1 VKKIN
6 VVRPIDL
13 YNILGH
19 PLRRKILLLL
29 AKKGYMQ
36 YSDLLKELN
45 IETTG
50 QLNFHLTK
58 LGNLITKDGKA
69 YRLSEDGKTV
79 IRIMELNEKIL
90 SGEEVESIE
99 TRATEL
105 SRVGVLIC
113 TCGSELEQCINVESL
128 KNYVSRINNVVS
140 VSFFDNLCQEKN
152 QKKIQK
158 WFKDNFINKVVIA
171 ACSPR
176 THSHIFYRIFE
187 NLIPITNIDFA
198 NIREQLCWVNSKKPV
213 EALEKA
219 RLLIEAAVERV
230 ILQKEIKTKTVEV
243 QKSVAILGGGIAGM
257 NLALKLAK
265 AGLKVY
271 IIEKSPTLGGKVAR
285 WSKIEGVLDCASCF
299 LSEQILSLVQ
309 EKNVEVFTNTEIL
322 NVSGSVGNFTIEL
335 VRKPRY
341 VDEDKCT
348 GCKRCM
354 SICTITK
361 KNKYEYGLDE
371 RKLIYIPFVHA
382 YPYAAI
388 IDEEDVEKCR
398 ECRVCERACLNKAIN
413 LDQKP
418 TIMTIKV
425 GAKVLAI
432 GSDLYQDLE
441 KYNHDP
447 RNDIIT
453 SAEFERILASDGPTA
468 GNLIKLSDG
477 KEPQKISIIQNVGDQ
492 NVSSDYRH
500 ILLRKYLEMIQ
511 EKLPN
516 CEVEIFIDN
525 EVSPENRLALVNFPD
540 KVHSAKILG
549 IKAEG
554 NRKIINTEKGNFE
567 SDLIILNIGMVPNK
581 DLSEL
586 RKTLDF
592 ALDDNGFMSK
602 ETLSSGIFGCGTVT
616 GPKDYHT
623 TIAESNDVAL
633 QIISLL
639 SNDYLLADIS
649 GIDIDYERCGL
660 CGLCVSICPFNAISC
675 EDDRITIDDFKCK
688 GCGVC
693 VSICPTK
700 ALEMNM
706 ETREKILKSIEVY
719 SKYSHKPKIMAFCCE
734 HCGYAA
740 ADEAG
745 LKKIQY
751 NPNIFIE
758 MVPCTGRVDTEFI
771 LKSLEQGFD
780 GVLVVG
786 CKHGSCRYIDGINK
800 LEKKIKILKDV
811 GIPKIEDKLVLS
823 SLNAVEGYRF
833 AEIVNRMHSKLS
845 EMVA

>member
-1 VKKIN
+1 
-6 VVRPIDL
+6 
-13 YNILGH
+13 
-19 PLRRKILLLL
+19 
-29 AKKGYMQ
+29 MQ
-36 YSDLLKELN
+36 YSDLLRELN

-50 QLNFHLTK
+50 QLNFHLNK
-58 LGNLITKDGKA
+58 LGSLITKDGKA
-69 YRLSEDGKTV
+69 YRLSDDGKTV
-79 IRIMELNEKIL
+79 IRIMEINEKLL
-90 SGEEVESIE
+90 SGEEIEKIESR
-99 TRATEL
+99 TTEL
-105 SRVGVLIC
+105 SRVGIIIC
-113 TCGSELEQCINVESL
+113 TCGSEVEQPINVESL
-128 KNYVSRINNVVS
+128 KNRVSRINNVVS
-140 VSFFDNLCQEKN
+140 VAVFDNLCQEKN
-152 QKKIQK
+152 QKKIHK

-176 THSHIFYRIFE
+176 THSHIFNRIFE

-243 QKSVAILGGGIAGM
+243 QKSVAVIGGGIAGM
-257 NLALKLAK
+257 NLAIKLAE

-271 IIEKSPTLGGKVAR
+271 IIEKSPSLGGRVAR

-299 LSEQILSLVQ
+299 LSEQILALVQ
-309 EKNVEVFTNTEIL
+309 EKNIEILTNTEIL

-335 VRKPRY
+335 IRKPRY

-361 KNKYEYGLDE
+361 KNEYEYGLDE

-382 YPYAAI
+382 YPYAAT
-388 IDEEDVEKCR
+388 IDEEDIEKCR

-413 LDQKP
+413 LDEKP

-432 GSDLYQDLE
+432 GADLYQDLE
-441 KYNHDP
+441 KYNYDP
-447 RNDIIT
+447 NKNIIT
-453 SAEFERILASDGPTA
+453 SAEFERILASDGPTQ
-468 GNLIKLSDG
+468 GNLVKLSDG
-477 KEPQKISIIQNVGDQ
+477 KEPKKISIIQSVGNQ
-492 NVSSDYRH
+492 NLSSEYCY
-500 ILLRKYLEMIQ
+500 ILSRKYLEMIK
-511 EKLPN
+511 EKLPD
-516 CEVEIFIDN
+516 CEVEIFVEN
-525 EVSPENRLALVNFPD
+525 ETGPENKLAIINFAEE
-540 KVHSAKILG
+540 VRSVKILG
-549 IKAEG
+549 IRTEG
-554 NRKIINTEKGNFE
+554 GKKVINTEQGDFE
-567 SDLIILNIGMVPNK
+567 SDLIILNVGMVPSK
-581 DLSEL
+581 HLTEL

-592 ALDDNGFMSK
+592 AFDDNGFMSK
-602 ETLSSGIFGCGTVT
+602 ETLGSGIFGCGTVT

-639 SNDYLLADIS
+639 SRDYLLADIS
-649 GIDIDYERCGL
+649 GIDIDYDACGL
-660 CGLCVSICPFNAISC
+660 CGLCISICPFNAISC
-675 EDDRITIDDFKCK
+675 EEDKIIIDDFKCK

-693 VSICPTK
+693 VSVCPTK
-700 ALEMNM
+700 ALEMNV
-706 ETREKILKSIEVY
+706 ETSEKILKSIDVY

-758 MVPCTGRVDTEFI
+758 MVPCTGRVDTEFL
-771 LKSLEQGFD
+771 LKSFEQGFD

-800 LEKKIKILKDV
+800 LEKKIKILKNV
-811 GIPKIEDKLVLS
+811 GIPKVEDRLVLS

-833 AEIVNRMHSKLS
+833 AEIVNRMHNKLV
-845 EMVA
+845 EMAG

>member
-1 VKKIN
+1 
-6 VVRPIDL
+6 
-13 YNILGH
+13 
-19 PLRRKILLLL
+19 
-29 AKKGYMQ
+29 MQ
-36 YSDLLKELN
+36 YSDLLRELN

-50 QLNFHLTK
+50 QLNFHLNK
-58 LGNLITKDGKA
+58 IGSLITKDGKA
-69 YRLSEDGKTV
+69 YRLSDDGKTV
-79 IRIMELNEKIL
+79 IRIMEINEKLL
-90 SGEEVESIE
+90 SGEEIEKIESR
-99 TRATEL
+99 TTEL
-105 SRVGVLIC
+105 SRVGIIIC
-113 TCGSELEQCINVESL
+113 TCGSEVEQPINVESL
-128 KNYVSRINNVVS
+128 KNRVSRINNVVS
-140 VSFFDNLCQEKN
+140 VAVFDNLCQEKN
-152 QKKIQK
+152 QKKIHK

-176 THSHIFYRIFE
+176 THSHIFNRIFE

-243 QKSVAILGGGIAGM
+243 QKSVAVIGGGIAGM
-257 NLALKLAK
+257 NLAIKLAE

-271 IIEKSPTLGGKVAR
+271 IIEKSPSLGGRVAR

-299 LSEQILSLVQ
+299 LSEQILALVQ
-309 EKNVEVFTNTEIL
+309 EKNIEILTNTEIL

-335 VRKPRY
+335 IRKPRY

-361 KNKYEYGLDE
+361 KNEYEYGLDE

-382 YPYAAI
+382 YPYAAT
-388 IDEEDVEKCR
+388 IDEEDIEKCR

-413 LDQKP
+413 LDEKP

-432 GSDLYQDLE
+432 GADLYQDLE
-441 KYNHDP
+441 KYNYDP
-447 RNDIIT
+447 NKNIIT
-453 SAEFERILASDGPTA
+453 SAEFERILASDGPTQ
-468 GNLIKLSDG
+468 GNLVKLSDG
-477 KEPQKISIIQNVGDQ
+477 KEPKKISIIQSVGNQ
-492 NVSSDYRH
+492 NLSSEYCY
-500 ILLRKYLEMIQ
+500 ILSRKYLEMIK
-511 EKLPN
+511 EKLPD
-516 CEVEIFIDN
+516 CEVEIFVEN
-525 EVSPENRLALVNFPD
+525 ETGPENKLAIINFAEE
-540 KVHSAKILG
+540 VRSVKILG
-549 IKAEG
+549 IRTEG
-554 NRKIINTEKGNFE
+554 GKKVINTEQGDFE
-567 SDLIILNIGMVPNK
+567 SDLIILNVGMVPSK
-581 DLSEL
+581 HLTEL

-592 ALDDNGFMSK
+592 AFDDNGFMSK
-602 ETLSSGIFGCGTVT
+602 ETLGSGIFGCGTVT

-639 SNDYLLADIS
+639 SRDYLLADIS
-649 GIDIDYERCGL
+649 GIDIDYDACGL
-660 CGLCVSICPFNAISC
+660 CGLCISICPFNAISC
-675 EDDRITIDDFKCK
+675 EEDKIIIDDFKCK

-693 VSICPTK
+693 VSVCPTK
-700 ALEMNM
+700 ALEMNV
-706 ETREKILKSIEVY
+706 ETSEKILKSIDVY

-758 MVPCTGRVDTEFI
+758 MVPCTGRVDTEFL
-771 LKSLEQGFD
+771 LKSFEQGFD

-800 LEKKIKILKDV
+800 LEKKIKILKNV
-811 GIPKIEDKLVLS
+811 GIPKVEDRLVLS

-833 AEIVNRMHSKLS
+833 AEIVNRMHNKLV
-845 EMVA
+845 EMAG

>member
-1 VKKIN
+1 MKKIN
-6 VVRPIDL
+6 VVIPIDL

-29 AKKGYMQ
+29 EKEGYMQ

-69 YRLSEDGKTV
+69 YRLSEDGKTI

-90 SGEEVESIE
+90 SGEEVEKIE
-99 TRATEL
+99 TRKTEL
-105 SRVGVLIC
+105 SRVGIIIC
-113 TCGSELEQCINVESL
+113 TCGSEVEQPINVESL
-128 KNYVSRINNVVS
+128 KNRISRINNVVS
-140 VSFFDNLCQEKN
+140 VAVFDNLCQEKN

-243 QKSVAILGGGIAGM
+243 QKSVAIMGGGIAGM
-257 NLALKLAK
+257 NLALKLAE

-309 EKNVEVFTNTEIL
+309 EKNIEIFTNTEIL

-361 KNKYEYGLDE
+361 KNEYEYGLDE
-371 RKLIYIPFVHA
+371 RKLIYIPFVNA
-382 YPYAAI
+382 YPYSAT
-388 IDEEDVEKCR
+388 IDEEDIEKCR

-425 GAKVLAI
+425 GAKILAI

-441 KYNHDP
+441 KYNHNP
-447 RNDIIT
+447 SNDIIT
-453 SAEFERILASDGPTA
+453 SAEFERILASDGPTQ

-477 KEPQKISIIQNVGDQ
+477 KEPQKISIIQNVGNQ
-492 NVSSDYRH
+492 HLSSDYCY
-500 ILLRKYLEMIQ
+500 ILSRKYLEMIR
-511 EKLPN
+511 EKLSD
-516 CEVEIFIDN
+516 CEVEILIDN
-525 EVSPENRLALVNFPD
+525 EMVPENRLALINFPD
-540 KVHSAKILG
+540 KVHSVKILE
-549 IKAEG
+549 IKNEG
-554 NRKIINTEKGNFE
+554 NRKIINTDKGNFE

-592 ALDDNGFMSK
+592 AFDDNGFMSK
-602 ETLSSGIFGCGTVT
+602 ETLSSGIYGCGTVT

-633 QIISLL
+633 QVISLL
-639 SNDYLLADIS
+639 SKDYLLADIS
-649 GIDIDYERCGL
+649 GIEIDYERCGL

-675 EDDRITIDDFKCK
+675 EDDRIVIDDFKCK

-700 ALEMNM
+700 ALEMNV

-811 GIPKIEDKLVLS
+811 GIPKIEDKLVIS

-833 AEIVNRMHSKLS
+833 AEIVNRMHNKLS

>member
-1 VKKIN
+1 
-6 VVRPIDL
+6 
-13 YNILGH
+13 
-19 PLRRKILLLL
+19 
-29 AKKGYMQ
+29 MQ

-257 NLALKLAK
+257 NLALKLAE

-361 KNKYEYGLDE
+361 KNEYEYGLDE

-418 TIMTIKV
+418 TILTIKV

-477 KEPQKISIIQNVGDQ
+477 KEPQK
-492 NVSSDYRH
+492 
-500 ILLRKYLEMIQ
+500 
-511 EKLPN
+511 
-516 CEVEIFIDN
+516 
-525 EVSPENRLALVNFPD
+525 NFDHP
-540 KVHSAKILG
+540 KCG
-549 IKAEG
+549 
-554 NRKIINTEKGNFE
+554 R
-567 SDLIILNIGMVPNK
+567 
-581 DLSEL
+581 
-586 RKTLDF
+586 
-592 ALDDNGFMSK
+592 SK
-602 ETLSSGIFGCGTVT
+602 C
-616 GPKDYHT
+616 
-623 TIAESNDVAL
+623 
-633 QIISLL
+633 
-639 SNDYLLADIS
+639 
-649 GIDIDYERCGL
+649 
-660 CGLCVSICPFNAISC
+660 
-675 EDDRITIDDFKCK
+675 
-688 GCGVC
+688 
-693 VSICPTK
+693 
-700 ALEMNM
+700 
-706 ETREKILKSIEVY
+706 
-719 SKYSHKPKIMAFCCE
+719 
-734 HCGYAA
+734 
-740 ADEAG
+740 
-745 LKKIQY
+745 
-751 NPNIFIE
+751 
-758 MVPCTGRVDTEFI
+758 
-771 LKSLEQGFD
+771 
-780 GVLVVG
+780 
-786 CKHGSCRYIDGINK
+786 
-800 LEKKIKILKDV
+800 
-811 GIPKIEDKLVLS
+811 
-823 SLNAVEGYRF
+823 
-833 AEIVNRMHSKLS
+833 
-845 EMVA
+845 

>member
-1 VKKIN
+1 
-6 VVRPIDL
+6 
-13 YNILGH
+13 
-19 PLRRKILLLL
+19 
-29 AKKGYMQ
+29 MQ
-36 YSDLLKELN
+36 YSDLLRELN
-45 IETTG
+45 LETTG
-50 QLNFHLTK
+50 QLNFHLNK
-58 LGNLITKDGKA
+58 LGSLITKDGKA
-69 YRLSEDGKTV
+69 YRLSDDGKTV
-79 IRIMELNEKIL
+79 IRIMEINEKLL
-90 SGEEVESIE
+90 SGEEIEKIESR
-99 TRATEL
+99 TTEL
-105 SRVGVLIC
+105 SRVGIIIC
-113 TCGSELEQCINVESL
+113 TCGSEVEQPINVESL
-128 KNYVSRINNVVS
+128 KNRVARINNVVS
-140 VSFFDNLCQEKN
+140 VAVFDNLCQEKN
-152 QKKIQK
+152 QKKINK

-176 THSHIFYRIFE
+176 THSHIFNRIFE

-243 QKSVAILGGGIAGM
+243 QKSVAVIGGGIAGM
-257 NLALKLAK
+257 NLAIKLAE

-271 IIEKSPTLGGKVAR
+271 IIEKSPSLGGKVAR

-299 LSEQILSLVQ
+299 LSEQILALVQ
-309 EKNVEVFTNTEIL
+309 EKNIEILTNTEIL

-335 VRKPRY
+335 IRKPRY

-361 KNKYEYGLDE
+361 KNEYEYGLDE

-382 YPYAAI
+382 YPYAAT
-388 IDEEDVEKCR
+388 IDEEDIEKCR

-413 LDQKP
+413 LDEKP

-432 GSDLYQDLE
+432 GADLYQDLE
-441 KYNHDP
+441 KYNYDP
-447 RNDIIT
+447 NKNIIT
-453 SAEFERILASDGPTA
+453 SAEFERILASDGPTQ
-468 GNLIKLSDG
+468 GNLVKLSDG
-477 KEPQKISIIQNVGDQ
+477 KEPKKISIIQSVGNQ
-492 NVSSDYRH
+492 NLSSEYCY
-500 ILLRKYLEMIQ
+500 ILSRKYLEMIK
-511 EKLPN
+511 EKLPD
-516 CEVEIFIDN
+516 CEVEIFVEN
-525 EVSPENRLALVNFPD
+525 KTSPENKLAIINFAEEMRS
-540 KVHSAKILG
+540 VKILG
-549 IKAEG
+549 IRTEG
-554 NRKIINTEKGNFE
+554 GKKVINTEQGDFE
-567 SDLIILNIGMVPNK
+567 SDLIILNVGMVPSK
-581 DLSEL
+581 HLTEL

-592 ALDDNGFMSK
+592 AFDDNGFMSK
-602 ETLSSGIFGCGTVT
+602 ETLGSGIFGCGTVT

-639 SNDYLLADIS
+639 SRDYLLADIS
-649 GIDIDYERCGL
+649 GIDIDYDACGL
-660 CGLCVSICPFNAISC
+660 CGLCISICPFNAISC
-675 EDDRITIDDFKCK
+675 EEDKIIIDDFKCK

-693 VSICPTK
+693 VSVCPTK
-700 ALEMNM
+700 ALEMNV
-706 ETREKILKSIEVY
+706 ETSEKILKSIDVY

-758 MVPCTGRVDTEFI
+758 MVPCTGRVDTEFL
-771 LKSLEQGFD
+771 LKSFEQGFD

-800 LEKKIKILKDV
+800 LEKKIKILKNV
-811 GIPKIEDKLVLS
+811 GIPKVEDRLVLS

-833 AEIVNRMHSKLS
+833 AEIVNRMHNKLV
-845 EMVA
+845 EMAG

>member
-1 VKKIN
+1 M
-6 VVRPIDL
+6 DL
-13 YNILGH
+13 YNVLGH

-29 AKKGYMQ
+29 EKEGYMQ

-58 LGNLITKDGKA
+58 LGNLITKEGKA
-69 YRLSEDGKTV
+69 YKLSEEGKTV
-79 IRIMELNEKIL
+79 IKIMELNEKIL
-90 SGEEVESIE
+90 SGEEIERIES
-99 TRATEL
+99 RKTEL
-105 SRVGVLIC
+105 SRVGILIC
-113 TCGSELEQCINVESL
+113 TCGSEIEQSISVEAL
-128 KNYVSRINNVVS
+128 KNRVSRINNVVS
-140 VSFFDNLCQEKN
+140 VAVFDNLCQEKN

-176 THSHIFYRIFE
+176 THSHIFNRIFE

-219 RLLIEAAVERV
+219 GLLIEAAVERV
-230 ILQKEIKTKTVEV
+230 ILQREIKTKTVEV
-243 QKSVAILGGGIAGM
+243 QKSVAVIGGGIAGM
-257 NLALKLAK
+257 NLALKLAE

-271 IIEKSPTLGGKVAR
+271 LIEKSPTLGGKVAR

-299 LSEQILSLVQ
+299 LSEQILYLVQ
-309 EKNVEVFTNTEIL
+309 EKNIEILTNTEIL
-322 NVSGSVGNFTIEL
+322 SVSGNAGNFTIEL

-341 VDEDKCT
+341 VDENKCT

-361 KNKYEYGLDE
+361 KNEYEYGLDE
-371 RKLIYIPFVHA
+371 RKLIYIPFVQA
-382 YPYAAI
+382 YPYAAT
-388 IDEEDVEKCR
+388 IDEEDIEKCR

-418 TIMTIKV
+418 TTMTIKV

-432 GSDLYQDLE
+432 GSDLYQDL
-441 KYNHDP
+441 KLYNHNP
-447 RNDIIT
+447 RWDIVT
-453 SAEFERILASDGPTA
+453 SAEFERILASDGPTQ
-468 GNLIKLSDG
+468 GNLVKLSDG
-477 KEPQKISIIQNVGDQ
+477 KAPQKIVIIQGVGDYSL
-492 NVSSDYRH
+492 SSDYCY
-500 ILLRKYLEMIQ
+500 ILSRKYLEAIR
-511 EKLPN
+511 EKLPS
-516 CEVEIFIDN
+516 CEVKVFIEN
-525 EVSPENRLALVNFPD
+525 SKSAANRLALANLPETVHTG
-540 KVHSAKILG
+540 KVLG
-549 IKAEG
+549 IKVEG
-554 NRKIINTEKGNFE
+554 ERKVISTERGDFE
-567 SDLIILNIGMVPNK
+567 SDMVILNIGMVPSRE
-581 DLSEL
+581 LAEL

-592 ALDDNGFMSK
+592 AFDDKGFMSK

-623 TIAESNDVAL
+623 AIAESNEVAL

-639 SNDYLLADIS
+639 SRDYLLADIS
-649 GIDIDYERCGL
+649 GIDIDYDKCGL
-660 CGLCVSICPFNAISC
+660 CGLCMSVCPFNAISC

-700 ALEMNM
+700 ALEMNVI
-706 ETREKILKSIEVY
+706 TREKILRSIEVY

-745 LKKIQY
+745 LRKIQY
-751 NPNIFIE
+751 HPNIFVE

-771 LKSLEQGFD
+771 LKALEKGFD

-786 CKHGSCRYIDGINK
+786 CKYGSCRYIDGINK

-811 GIPKIEDKLVLS
+811 GIPQIEDRLVLS

-833 AEIVNRMHSKLS
+833 AEIVNLMQNKLS
-845 EMVA
+845 EMMM

>member
-1 VKKIN
+1 
-6 VVRPIDL
+6 
-13 YNILGH
+13 
-19 PLRRKILLLL
+19 
-29 AKKGYMQ
+29 MQ
-36 YSDLLKELN
+36 YSDLLRELN

-50 QLNFHLTK
+50 QLNFHLNK
-58 LGNLITKDGKA
+58 LGSLITKDRKA
-69 YRLSEDGKTV
+69 YRLSDDGKTI
-79 IRIMELNEKIL
+79 IRIMEINEKLL
-90 SGEEVESIE
+90 SGEEIEKIESR
-99 TRATEL
+99 TTEL
-105 SRVGVLIC
+105 SRVGIIIC
-113 TCGSELEQCINVESL
+113 TCGSEVEQPINVESL
-128 KNYVSRINNVVS
+128 KNRVSRINNVVS
-140 VSFFDNLCQEKN
+140 VAVFDNLCQEKN
-152 QKKIQK
+152 QKKINK

-176 THSHIFYRIFE
+176 THSHIFNRIFE

-243 QKSVAILGGGIAGM
+243 QKSVAVIGGGIAGM
-257 NLALKLAK
+257 NLAIKLAE

-271 IIEKSPTLGGKVAR
+271 IIEKSPSLGGKVAR

-299 LSEQILSLVQ
+299 LSEQILALVQ
-309 EKNVEVFTNTEIL
+309 EKNIEILTNTEIL

-335 VRKPRY
+335 IRKPRY

-361 KNKYEYGLDE
+361 KNEYEYGLDE

-382 YPYAAI
+382 YPYAAT
-388 IDEEDVEKCR
+388 IDEEDIEKCR

-413 LDQKP
+413 LDEKP

-432 GSDLYQDLE
+432 GADLYQDLE
-441 KYNHDP
+441 KYNYDP
-447 RNDIIT
+447 NKNIIT
-453 SAEFERILASDGPTA
+453 SAEFERILASDGPTQ
-468 GNLIKLSDG
+468 GSLVKLSDG
-477 KEPQKISIIQNVGDQ
+477 KEPKKISIIQSLGNQ
-492 NVSSDYRH
+492 NLSSEYCY
-500 ILLRKYLEMIQ
+500 ILCRKYLEMIK
-511 EKLPN
+511 EKLPD
-516 CEVEIFIDN
+516 CEVEIFVEN
-525 EVSPENRLALVNFPD
+525 ETGPENKLAIINFAEE
-540 KVHSAKILG
+540 VRSVKILG
-549 IKAEG
+549 IRTEG
-554 NRKIINTEKGNFE
+554 GKKVINTEQGDFE
-567 SDLIILNIGMVPNK
+567 SDLIILNVGMVPSK
-581 DLSEL
+581 HLTEL

-592 ALDDNGFMSK
+592 AFDDNGFMSK
-602 ETLSSGIFGCGTVT
+602 ETLGSGIFGCGTVT

-639 SNDYLLADIS
+639 SRDYLLADIS
-649 GIDIDYERCGL
+649 GIDIDYDACGL
-660 CGLCVSICPFNAISC
+660 CGLCISICPFNAISC
-675 EDDRITIDDFKCK
+675 EEDKIIIDDFKCK

-693 VSICPTK
+693 VSVCPTK
-700 ALEMNM
+700 ALEMNV
-706 ETREKILKSIEVY
+706 ETSEKILKSIDVY

-740 ADEAG
+740 GDEAG

-758 MVPCTGRVDTEFI
+758 MVPCTGRVDTEFL
-771 LKSLEQGFD
+771 LKSFEQGFD

-800 LEKKIKILKDV
+800 LEKKIKILKNV
-811 GIPKIEDKLVLS
+811 GIPKVEDRLVLS

-833 AEIVNRMHSKLS
+833 AEIVNRMHNKLV
-845 EMVA
+845 EMAG